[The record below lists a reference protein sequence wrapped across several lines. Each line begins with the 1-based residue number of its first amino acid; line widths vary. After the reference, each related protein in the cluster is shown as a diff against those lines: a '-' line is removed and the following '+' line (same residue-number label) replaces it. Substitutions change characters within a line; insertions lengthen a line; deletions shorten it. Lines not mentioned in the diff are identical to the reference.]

1 MDKSEECEIVWHNIC
16 GAFKIEDDGT
26 NENIQH
32 SNIGIFNH
40 IILSNS
46 INGII
51 IHMPLVSKI
60 FICITA
66 ISDFC

>member
-51 IHMPLVSKI
+51 KSCFKDI
-60 FICITA
+60 FLHNSNI
-66 ISDFC
+66 

>member
-40 IILSNS
+40 IILSSS

-51 IHMPLVSKI
+51 TRFKDI
-60 FICITA
+60 FLHN
-66 ISDFC
+66 SNV

>member
-40 IILSNS
+40 IIVSNS

-51 IHMPLVSKI
+51 IFTYASCFKDI
-60 FICITA
+60 FLHNSNI
-66 ISDFC
+66 